1 MNQSK
6 YLYNTFIIILFINKI
21 RVGKT
26 CLTKMISNNTFEE
39 SYKQTIIIS
48 IANKT
53 AILTDNSKI
62 QLKLIDSPGNLDF
75 KNLNTIS
82 KILNKLKAL
91 FIVFDL
97 TNQKSFEKIKDLINK
112 CQKYIDENNKGDK
125 NKQPKTFSD
134 LPILVIGNK
143 KDLTSDIKVKKAE
156 VQDFVDKLQKEK
168 KLVYINYHEVSVKEN
183 KGIENLYQDIIFFYN
198 QTRINTKLTNQQ
210 KEINNS
216 ESTNIEETGEI
227 KKPNLN
233 KNMMIF
239 HQMLDK
245 VKKPLINEISRL
257 KEENKKEKLNLEKK
271 IDDSVAKFKKEKNLL
286 MEKIKSYENKN
297 KDINLKFKITNIE
310 DVITIKAKGDSKL
323 FEVLN
328 MLYELCPGMSN
339 LKIDGFSVEGK
350 KDIKI
355 DEMKTV
361 SENKLDNNSI
371 LIINSN

>member
-1 MNQSK
+1 
-6 YLYNTFIIILFINKI
+6 
-21 RVGKT
+21 
-26 CLTKMISNNTFEE
+26 
-39 SYKQTIIIS
+39 
-48 IANKT
+48 
-53 AILTDNSKI
+53 
-62 QLKLIDSPGNLDF
+62 
-75 KNLNTIS
+75 
-82 KILNKLKAL
+82 
-91 FIVFDL
+91 
-97 TNQKSFEKIKDLINK
+97 
-112 CQKYIDENNKGDK
+112 
-125 NKQPKTFSD
+125 
-134 LPILVIGNK
+134 
-143 KDLTSDIKVKKAE
+143 
-156 VQDFVDKLQKEK
+156 
-168 KLVYINYHEVSVKEN
+168 
-183 KGIENLYQDIIFFYN
+183 
-198 QTRINTKLTNQQ
+198 
-210 KEINNS
+210 
-216 ESTNIEETGEI
+216 
-227 KKPNLN
+227 
-233 KNMMIF
+233 
-239 HQMLDK
+239 MLDK

>member
-1 MNQSK
+1 MI
-6 YLYNTFIIILFINKI
+6 YNTFIIILFINKI

-39 SYKQTIIIS
+39 SYRQTIIIS

-112 CQKYIDENNKGDK
+112 C
-125 NKQPKTFSD
+125 